1 MLLEGLGAQAR
12 VELAF
17 KDMLADS
24 LLEKSR
30 EKGVCVMV
38 GITCAAS
45 NQLVLTI
52 PENSAKVWHGLLRR
66 GVGVFIEHALSVRD
80 FMTEILGMDLD
91 YATNSV
97 PGLFLNNAPVD
108 DWREELVGD
117 GDELGMSGTMPGLC
131 GIALRRSSPI
141 KAFRP
146 DLVSR
151 HDEDA
156 RRGGVATV
164 KMFNFVALDCFK
176 PVLKRG
182 VVVSPSA
189 VLEYVDDQEISLQ
202 ECGCEWNG
210 SQASPSEVREILA
223 GVCEEIKLVVR
234 MNAG

>member
-17 KDMLADS
+17 TVMLADS

-30 EKGVCVMV
+30 EKGVCVMG

-52 PENSAKVWHGLLRR
+52 PESSAKVWHGLLRR
-66 GVGVFIEHALSVRD
+66 GVGVFIDHALSVRD
-80 FMTEILGMDLD
+80 FMTKILGMDLH

-141 KAFRP
+141 RAFRP

-151 HDEDA
+151 HDEEA
-156 RRGGVATV
+156 RSGGVALV

-176 PVLKRG
+176 PVLQRG
-182 VVVSPSA
+182 VVVSAQA

-210 SQASPSEVREILA
+210 SAASSSEVREILA
-223 GVCEEIKLVVR
+223 GACEDITLTVR

>member
-1 MLLEGLGAQAR
+1 ME
-12 VELAF
+12 
-17 KDMLADS
+17 
-24 LLEKSR
+24 
-30 EKGVCVMV
+30 

-52 PENSAKVWHGLLRR
+52 PETSATVWHGLVRR
-66 GVGVFIEHALSVRD
+66 GVGVFVDHAISVRD

-108 DWREELVGD
+108 EWREELVGD

-151 HDEDA
+151 HDEEK
-156 RRGGVATV
+156 RKGGVAVV

-176 PVLKRG
+176 PVLRRG
-182 VVVSPSA
+182 VVVSSQA
-189 VLEYVDDQEISLQ
+189 VLQYVSDQEIDLKA
-202 ECGCEWNG
+202 CDCEWNG
-210 SQASPSEVREILA
+210 SPASPAEVREILA
-223 GVCEEIKLVVR
+223 GVCEDIELVVR

>member
-1 MLLEGLGAQAR
+1 MG
-12 VELAF
+12 
-17 KDMLADS
+17 
-24 LLEKSR
+24 
-30 EKGVCVMV
+30 

-52 PENSAKVWHGLLRR
+52 PESSAKVWHGLMRR
-66 GVGVFIEHALSVRD
+66 GVGVFIDHALSVRD
-80 FMTEILGMDLD
+80 FMTEILGMDLH

-141 KAFRP
+141 RSFRP

-151 HDEDA
+151 HDDEA
-156 RRGGVATV
+156 RSGGVPTV

-182 VVVSPSA
+182 VVVSPQA

-202 ECGCEWNG
+202 ECECEWNG
-210 SQASPSEVREILA
+210 SPANSSEVREILA
-223 GVCEEIKLVVR
+223 GACEDITLTVR

>member
-1 MLLEGLGAQAR
+1 MA
-12 VELAF
+12 
-17 KDMLADS
+17 
-24 LLEKSR
+24 
-30 EKGVCVMV
+30 
-38 GITCAAS
+38 GITCETS

-52 PENSAKVWHGLLRR
+52 PEASATVWHGLLRR
-66 GVGVFIEHALSVRD
+66 GVGVFLERAVCVRD

-108 DWREELVGD
+108 EWREELVGE

-141 KAFRP
+141 RAFRP

-151 HDEDA
+151 HDDQKRE
-156 RRGGVATV
+156 GGVAVV

-182 VVVSPSA
+182 VVVSPQA
-189 VLEYVDDQEISLQ
+189 VLQYLDDQEINLRD
-202 ECGCEWNG
+202 CDCAWNG
-210 SQASPSEVREILA
+210 SPASPAEVREILA
-223 GVCEEIKLVVR
+223 GACEDIELIVR

>member
-1 MLLEGLGAQAR
+1 M
-12 VELAF
+12 
-17 KDMLADS
+17 K
-24 LLEKSR
+24 
-30 EKGVCVMV
+30 
-38 GITCAAS
+38 GITCEIS
-45 NQLVLTI
+45 NRLVLTI
-52 PENSAKVWHGLLRR
+52 PGSSATIWHGLLRR
-66 GVGVFIEHALSVRD
+66 GVGVFLEQAVSVRD
-80 FMTEILGMDLD
+80 FMTEILGMDMD

-108 DWREELVGD
+108 EWREELVGD

-141 KAFRP
+141 RAFRP

-151 HDEDA
+151 HDDHA
-156 RRGGVATV
+156 RKGGVAVV

-189 VLEYVDDQEISLQ
+189 VLQYLDDQEIDLLD
-202 ECGCEWNG
+202 CGCEWNG
-210 SQASPSEVREILA
+210 SSASPAEVREILA
-223 GVCEEIKLVVR
+223 GACEDIELIVR

>member
-1 MLLEGLGAQAR
+1 
-12 VELAF
+12 
-17 KDMLADS
+17 
-24 LLEKSR
+24 
-30 EKGVCVMV
+30 MV

-52 PENSAKVWHGLLRR
+52 PETSAKIWHGLLRR
-66 GVGVFIEHALSVRD
+66 GVGVFIDNALSVRD
-80 FMTEILGMDLD
+80 FMTEILGMDLH

-141 KAFRP
+141 RAFRP

-151 HDEDA
+151 HDEEA

-182 VVVSPSA
+182 VVVSPKA

-202 ECGCEWNG
+202 ECACEWNG
-210 SQASPSEVREILA
+210 SPANPSEVRQILT
-223 GVCEEIKLVVR
+223 GVCEDIELIVR

>member
-1 MLLEGLGAQAR
+1 M
-12 VELAF
+12 
-17 KDMLADS
+17 K
-24 LLEKSR
+24 
-30 EKGVCVMV
+30 
-38 GITCAAS
+38 GITCELS

-52 PENSAKVWHGLLRR
+52 PESSATVWHGLLRR
-66 GVGVFIEHALSVRD
+66 GVGVFLEQAVCVRD

-108 DWREELVGD
+108 EWREELVGD

-141 KAFRP
+141 RAFRP

-151 HDEDA
+151 HDEQA
-156 RRGGVATV
+156 RKGGVAVV

-182 VVVSPSA
+182 VVVSPQA
-189 VLEYVDDQEISLQ
+189 VLRYLDDQEIDLRDCDCQ
-202 ECGCEWNG
+202 WNG
-210 SQASPSEVREILA
+210 STASPAEVREILA
-223 GVCEEIKLVVR
+223 GVCEDIELVVR
-234 MNAG
+234 MSAG

>member
-1 MLLEGLGAQAR
+1 M
-12 VELAF
+12 
-17 KDMLADS
+17 K
-24 LLEKSR
+24 
-30 EKGVCVMV
+30 
-38 GITCAAS
+38 GITCEIS

-52 PENSAKVWHGLLRR
+52 PESSATVWHGLLRR
-66 GVGVFIEHALSVRD
+66 GVGVFLEQAVCVRD

-108 DWREELVGD
+108 EWREELVGD

-141 KAFRP
+141 RAFRP

-151 HDEDA
+151 HAEQT
-156 RRGGVATV
+156 RTGGVAVV

-182 VVVSPSA
+182 VVVSPQA
-189 VLEYVDDQEISLQ
+189 VLQYLDDQEINLRD
-202 ECGCEWNG
+202 CGCEWNG
-210 SQASPSEVREILA
+210 SPASPEEVREILVGA
-223 GVCEEIKLVVR
+223 CEDIELIVR

>member
-1 MLLEGLGAQAR
+1 ME
-12 VELAF
+12 
-17 KDMLADS
+17 
-24 LLEKSR
+24 
-30 EKGVCVMV
+30 
-38 GITCAAS
+38 GITCEIS
-45 NQLVLTI
+45 NRLVLTI
-52 PENSAKVWHGLLRR
+52 PGSSATVWHGLLRR
-66 GVGVFIEHALSVRD
+66 GVGVFLEQAVSVRD
-80 FMTEILGMDLD
+80 FMTQILGMDLD

-108 DWREELVGD
+108 EWREELVGD

-141 KAFRP
+141 RAFRP

-151 HDEDA
+151 HDDHA
-156 RRGGVATV
+156 RKGGVAVV

-189 VLEYVDDQEISLQ
+189 VLQYLDDQEIDLRD
-202 ECGCEWNG
+202 CGCEWNG
-210 SQASPSEVREILA
+210 SSASPAEVREILA
-223 GVCEEIKLVVR
+223 GACEDIELIVR

>member
-1 MLLEGLGAQAR
+1 MLLEGLGAQAL

-24 LLEKSR
+24 LREKSR

-52 PENSAKVWHGLLRR
+52 PETSAGVWHGLLRR
-66 GVGVFIEHALSVRD
+66 GVGVFIERALSVRE
-80 FMTEILGMDLD
+80 FMTEVLGMDLH

-108 DWREELVGD
+108 DWSEELVSD

-141 KAFRP
+141 RSFRP

-151 HDEDA
+151 HDEEA
-156 RRGGVATV
+156 RKGGVATV

-176 PVLKRG
+176 PVLRRG
-182 VVVSPSA
+182 VVVSPAA
-189 VLEYVDDQEISLQ
+189 VLEYVADQEISLQ
-202 ECGCEWNG
+202 ECQCAWND
-210 SQASPSEVREILA
+210 SPASASEVREILA
-223 GVCEEIKLVVR
+223 GVCEDIELIVR
-234 MNAG
+234 MNGK